1 MGMVICLIS
10 LYLLNANG
18 IIVPDGCFII
28 AWSFSIVTAVATLV
42 ATLLSAIGQ
51 VMSDKK

>member
-28 AWSFSIVTAVATLV
+28 AWSFSIVTAVV
-42 ATLLSAIGQ
+42 TLLSAIGQ
-51 VMSDKK
+51 VMSEKNN

>member
-1 MGMVICLIS
+1 MGMVFYLIS

-28 AWSFSIVTAVATLV
+28 SWSFSIVTAVATL
-42 ATLLSAIGQ
+42 LSAIGQ
-51 VMSDKK
+51 IMSDKK

>member
-1 MGMVICLIS
+1 MGMIFCLIS

-28 AWSFSIVTAVATLV
+28 AWSFAIVTAV

-51 VMSDKK
+51 VMSDEK

>member
-1 MGMVICLIS
+1 MGIVICLIS

-18 IIVPDGCFII
+18 IIVPDGCFIV
-28 AWSFSIVTAVATLV
+28 AWSSSIVTAVS
-42 ATLLSAIGQ
+42 TLLSAISQ

>member
-18 IIVPDGCFII
+18 IIVPDGCFIVTQ
-28 AWSFSIVTAVATLV
+28 SLSIVTAV